1 MKLTQLTENFVI
13 SNDEFEDYL
22 NRSTEQLKQE
32 LESGKNARDAIHDL
46 ALTFSNQ
53 HNKSYEA
60 YERMT
65 DSLAARMHTLELGQ
79 PTSDMPA
86 MDNPEMDPEA
96 PSDMDMTPDEP
107 MDMDTPDAEE
117 MPDEQEMADYD
128 AVMNNKE
135 EGVEE
140 SQSTSLKD
148 KEDYIAKKKA
158 LQDIQMGEMD
168 EELKK
173 EVMRRKA
180 ELEDQAKKMGIK
192 EEPETTMS
200 IPAREVPLAGDSIWD
215 KEGNNPK
222 SVKVSQIEVE
232 NPFEPGGFLDGD
244 EDDGYRKISVTH
256 DGPWTIY
263 TDSGF
268 AKAISKMVKMNV
280 DFTEQGMQKDGL
292 ADMETTQPYGKMESE
307 VREYRM
313 GYSDADKLGREN
325 ASKIDN
331 ELRRTVADSGKDIR
345 DVLPGDLDELRYKIA
360 KKMGLVEAEE
370 NTYTVVHA
378 KHGKEEIKAKTT
390 YEAAKKYAEM
400 KKLKGT
406 SGVDAHLHTEES
418 VMIEEGA
425 MDTLK
430 KIVAD
435 KQNMP
440 VKFDDGQMKVDL
452 FTASAVTQVYDKVN
466 DANKEKIDNM
476 LKTKAGMLKIA
487 DFAMGAMKEGR
498 ITIQNPLSDAYSY
511 GKDAPGK
518 GASLSGAISGGIK
531 KVKDKVGQAK
541 DKVDQTIDKAKNSK
555 VGKAISDPKT
565 QAGAR
570 IVGRAAK
577 AGLKGLANFTKD
589 ELNKVTGGQLG
600 KKKIFNSDDYAE
612 DLVSRSARLTM
623 SEYNEFYKELDKAAK
638 DGKKAGDSITVGG
651 KNIKLKSDP
660 KRMSDL
666 KDSDMDKIDALA
678 QRIYELNQK

>member
-96 PSDMDMTPDEP
+96 PSDMDMAPDAP

-200 IPAREVPLAGDSIWD
+200 IPAKEVPLAGDSIWD

-244 EDDGYRKISVTH
+244 EDDGYRKVSVTH

-263 TDSGF
+263 TDTGF
-268 AKAISKMVKMNV
+268 PKAISKMVKMNV

-292 ADMETTQPYGKMESE
+292 ADMETTQPYGKMEAE
-307 VREYRM
+307 EQV
-313 GYSDADKLGREN
+313 
-325 ASKIDN
+325 
-331 ELRRTVADSGKDIR
+331 
-345 DVLPGDLDELRYKIA
+345 
-360 KKMGLVEAEE
+360 VEAEE

-378 KHGKEEIKAKTT
+378 KHGKEEVKAKTT

-406 SGVDAHLHTEES
+406 AGVDAHLHTEES

-555 VGKAISDPKT
+555 VGKVIADPKT
-565 QAGAR
+565 KAGAK

-612 DLVSRSARLTM
+612 DLVSRSARLAM

>member
-244 EDDGYRKISVTH
+244 EDDGYRKVSVTH

-263 TDSGF
+263 TDTGF
-268 AKAISKMVKMNV
+268 PKAISKMVKMNV

-292 ADMETTQPYGKMESE
+292 ADMETTQPYGKMEAE
-307 VREYRM
+307 EQV
-313 GYSDADKLGREN
+313 
-325 ASKIDN
+325 
-331 ELRRTVADSGKDIR
+331 
-345 DVLPGDLDELRYKIA
+345 
-360 KKMGLVEAEE
+360 VEAEE

-378 KHGKEEIKAKTT
+378 KHGKEEVKAKTT

-406 SGVDAHLHTEES
+406 AGVDAHLHTEES

-541 DKVDQTIDKAKNSK
+541 DKVDQTIDKAKKSK
-555 VGKAISDPKT
+555 VGKVIADPKT
-565 QAGAR
+565 KAGAK

-600 KKKIFNSDDYAE
+600 KKKMFNSDDYAE
-612 DLVSRSARLTM
+612 DLVSRSARLAM

>member
-292 ADMETTQPYGKMESE
+292 ADMETTQPYGKMEAE
-307 VREYRM
+307 EQV
-313 GYSDADKLGREN
+313 
-325 ASKIDN
+325 
-331 ELRRTVADSGKDIR
+331 
-345 DVLPGDLDELRYKIA
+345 
-360 KKMGLVEAEE
+360 VEAEE

-406 SGVDAHLHTEES
+406 AGVDAHLHTEES

-541 DKVDQTIDKAKNSK
+541 DKVDQTIDKAKKSK
-555 VGKAISDPKT
+555 VGKVIADPKT
-565 QAGAR
+565 KAGAR

-612 DLVSRSARLTM
+612 DLVSRSARLAM

>member
-65 DSLAARMHTLELGQ
+65 DSLAARMHTLELGAA
-79 PTSDMPA
+79 SDEPA
-86 MDNPEMDPEA
+86 LDPES
-96 PSDMDMTPDEP
+96 PSDMDMGPEEP
-107 MDMDTPDAEE
+107 AMDMDTPNAEE

-140 SQSTSLKD
+140 SSSTSLKD
-148 KEDYIAKKKA
+148 KEDYMAKKKA
-158 LQDIQMGEMD
+158 LQDIQMDPNTHKD
-168 EELKK
+168 EKLKK

-180 ELEDQAKKMGIK
+180 ELEDEAKKMGIK

-200 IPAREVPLAGDSIWD
+200 IPAKEVPLAGDSIWD
-215 KEGNNPK
+215 KEGDNPK

-244 EDDGYRKISVTH
+244 EDDGYRKVSVTH

-263 TDSGF
+263 TDTGF
-268 AKAISKMVKMNV
+268 PKAISKMVKMNV
-280 DFTEQGMQKDGL
+280 DFTEQGMQKDGV
-292 ADMETTQPYGKMESE
+292 ASMETSSE
-307 VREYRM
+307 MRE
-313 GYSDADKLGREN
+313 
-325 ASKIDN
+325 
-331 ELRRTVADSGKDIR
+331 VAEG
-345 DVLPGDLDELRYKIA
+345 
-360 KKMGLVEAEE
+360 EE
-370 NTYTVVHA
+370 HTYTVVHA
-378 KHGKEEIKAKTT
+378 KHGKEEVKAKTS

-406 SGVDAHLHTEES
+406 SGVDAHLHTKEDAEKQPVQWPSQPLEEKMS
-418 VMIEEGA
+418 A
-425 MDTLK
+425 MDTIK

-452 FTASAVTQVYDKVN
+452 FTASAVSQVYDKVN

-487 DFAMGAMKEGR
+487 NFAMGSMKEGKIGNVAKIGAQYAISKGMDKKKAVGMAR
-498 ITIQNPLSDAYSY
+498 TASNIGDKIGGAVQ
-511 GKDAPGK
+511 KGK
-518 GASLSGAISGGIK
+518 GGLNLAKKAVNFVKGQIGQAGGPMSTK
-531 KVKDKVGQAK
+531 KVFNADKVADEIVSRSAKIVMSEYNDFYQAL
-541 DKVDQTIDKAKNSK
+541 DA
-555 VGKAISDPKT
+555 
-565 QAGAR
+565 
-570 IVGRAAK
+570 AAK
-577 AGLKGLANFTKD
+577 AG
-589 ELNKVTGGQLG
+589 
-600 KKKIFNSDDYAE
+600 KKK
-612 DLVSRSARLTM
+612 
-623 SEYNEFYKELDKAAK
+623 
-638 DGKKAGDSITVGG
+638 GDTIEVGG
-651 KNIKLKSDP
+651 KKIKLKSDP

-666 KDSDMDKIDALA
+666 NDSDLEKIDALA
-678 QRIYELNQK
+678 QKINELNQK

>member
-65 DSLAARMHTLELGQ
+65 DSLAARMHTLELGAA
-79 PTSDMPA
+79 SDEPA
-86 MDNPEMDPEA
+86 LDPES
-96 PSDMDMTPDEP
+96 PSDMDMGPEEP
-107 MDMDTPDAEE
+107 AMDMDTTNTEE

-200 IPAREVPLAGDSIWD
+200 IPAKEVPLAGDSIWD
-215 KEGNNPK
+215 KEGDNPK

-244 EDDGYRKISVTH
+244 EDDGYRKVSVTH

-263 TDSGF
+263 TDTGF
-268 AKAISKMVKMNV
+268 PKAISKMVKMNV

-292 ADMETTQPYGKMESE
+292 ADMETTQPYGKMEAE
-307 VREYRM
+307 EQV
-313 GYSDADKLGREN
+313 
-325 ASKIDN
+325 
-331 ELRRTVADSGKDIR
+331 T
-345 DVLPGDLDELRYKIA
+345 
-360 KKMGLVEAEE
+360 EE

-378 KHGKEEIKAKTT
+378 KHGKEEVKAKTS
-390 YEAAKKYAEM
+390 YDAAKKYAEM

-406 SGVDAHLHTEES
+406 SGVDAHLHTKEDAEKQPVQWPSQPLEEKMS
-418 VMIEEGA
+418 A
-425 MDTLK
+425 MDTIK

-452 FTASAVTQVYDKVN
+452 FTASAVSQVYDKVN

-487 DFAMGAMKEGR
+487 NFAMGSMKEGK
-498 ITIQNPLSDAYSY
+498 IGNVAKI
-511 GKDAPGK
+511 
-518 GASLSGAISGGIK
+518 GAQYAISKGMDKKKAVGMARTASNIGDKIGGAMQKGKSGLNLAKKAVNFVKGQIGQAGGPMSTK
-531 KVKDKVGQAK
+531 KVFNADKVA
-541 DKVDQTIDKAKNSK
+541 
-555 VGKAISDPKT
+555 
-565 QAGAR
+565 
-570 IVGRAAK
+570 
-577 AGLKGLANFTKD
+577 D
-589 ELNKVTGGQLG
+589 E
-600 KKKIFNSDDYAE
+600 I
-612 DLVSRSARLTM
+612 VSRSARIVM
-623 SEYNEFYKELDKAAK
+623 SEYNDFYQALDAAAK
-638 DGKKAGDSITVGG
+638 AGKKKGDTIEVGG
-651 KNIKLKSDP
+651 KKIKLKSDP

-666 KDSDMDKIDALA
+666 NDSDLEKIDALA
-678 QRIYELNQK
+678 QKINELNQK

>member
-65 DSLAARMHTLELGQ
+65 DSLAARMHTLELGAA
-79 PTSDMPA
+79 SDEPA
-86 MDNPEMDPEA
+86 LDPES
-96 PSDMDMTPDEP
+96 PSDMDMGPEEP
-107 MDMDTPDAEE
+107 AMDMDTPNAEE

-140 SQSTSLKD
+140 SSSTSLKD
-148 KEDYIAKKKA
+148 KEDYMAKKKA
-158 LQDIQMGEMD
+158 LQDIQMDPNTHKD
-168 EELKK
+168 EKLKK

-244 EDDGYRKISVTH
+244 EDDGYRKVSVTH

-263 TDSGF
+263 TDTGF
-268 AKAISKMVKMNV
+268 PKAISKMVKMNV

-292 ADMETTQPYGKMESE
+292 ADMETTQPYGKMEAE
-307 VREYRM
+307 EQV
-313 GYSDADKLGREN
+313 
-325 ASKIDN
+325 
-331 ELRRTVADSGKDIR
+331 
-345 DVLPGDLDELRYKIA
+345 
-360 KKMGLVEAEE
+360 VEAEE

-378 KHGKEEIKAKTT
+378 KHGKEEVKAKTS

-418 VMIEEGA
+418 VAIEEGA
-425 MDTLK
+425 MDTIK

-452 FTASAVTQVYDKVN
+452 FTASAVSQVYDKVN

-487 DFAMGAMKEGR
+487 DFALGAMKEGKIGNVAKLGAQYAISKGMDKR
-498 ITIQNPLSDAYSY
+498 KAVGMARTASNIGDKIGGAMQ
-511 GKDAPGK
+511 KGK
-518 GASLSGAISGGIK
+518 GGLNLAKKAVNFVKGQIGQAGGPMSTK
-531 KVKDKVGQAK
+531 KVFNADKVADEIVSRSAKIVMSEYNDFYQAL
-541 DKVDQTIDKAKNSK
+541 DA
-555 VGKAISDPKT
+555 
-565 QAGAR
+565 
-570 IVGRAAK
+570 AAK
-577 AGLKGLANFTKD
+577 AG
-589 ELNKVTGGQLG
+589 
-600 KKKIFNSDDYAE
+600 KKK
-612 DLVSRSARLTM
+612 
-623 SEYNEFYKELDKAAK
+623 
-638 DGKKAGDSITVGG
+638 GDTIEVGG
-651 KNIKLKSDP
+651 KKIKLKSDP

-666 KDSDMDKIDALA
+666 NDSDLEKIDALA
-678 QRIYELNQK
+678 QKINELNQK

>member
-79 PTSDMPA
+79 PAMEPAMDVPAEVPA
-86 MDNPEMDPEA
+86 MDNPDMDAEA
-96 PSDMDMTPDEP
+96 PSDMDMAPEEP
-107 MDMDTPDAEE
+107 AMDMDTPDAEE
-117 MPDEQEMADYD
+117 MPGEQEMADYD
-128 AVMNNKE
+128 AVMQNKD

-140 SQSTSLKD
+140 SSSTSLKD
-148 KEDYIAKKKA
+148 KEDYMAKKKA

-180 ELEDQAKKMGIK
+180 ELEDQAKQMGIK

-200 IPAREVPLAGDSIWD
+200 IPAKEVPLAGDSIWD
-215 KEGNNPK
+215 REGDNPK

-244 EDDGYRKISVTH
+244 EDDGYRKVSVTH

-268 AKAISKMVKMNV
+268 AKAISKMVKMGV

-292 ADMETTQPYGKMESE
+292 ADMETTQPYGSME
-307 VREYRM
+307 
-313 GYSDADKLGREN
+313 
-325 ASKIDN
+325 
-331 ELRRTVADSGKDIR
+331 T
-345 DVLPGDLDELRYKIA
+345 
-360 KKMGLVEAEE
+360 EE
-370 NTYTVVHA
+370 QVTEEQEYTVVHA
-378 KHGKEEIKAKTT
+378 KHGKEEVKAKSS

-406 SGVDAHLHTEES
+406 AGVDAHLHTKENNQKQPVQWPS
-418 VMIEEGA
+418 QPLEEGA
-425 MDTLK
+425 IDTIK

-452 FTASAVTQVYDKVN
+452 FTASAVSQVYDKVN
-466 DANKEKIDNM
+466 DDNKAKIDKM

-487 DFAMGAMKEGR
+487 DFALGSMKEGK
-498 ITIQNPLSDAYSY
+498 ISIEEL
-511 GKDAPGK
+511 APM
-518 GASLSGAISGGIK
+518 AIAKKIGGGIK
-531 KVKDKVGQAK
+531 KAADIGAKVTGMKKADTQKGRIAQKVGGMAVK
-541 DKVDQTIDKAKNSK
+541 
-555 VGKAISDPKT
+555 
-565 QAGAR
+565 
-570 IVGRAAK
+570 
-577 AGLKGLANFTKD
+577 GLKGLANLTKD
-589 ELNKVTGGQLG
+589 ELNKTTGGALG
-600 KKKIFNSDDYAE
+600 KKKGIFNSDDYAQE
-612 DLVSRSARLTM
+612 LVSRSARLAM

-638 DGKKAGDSITVGG
+638 SGKKAGDSIEVGG
-651 KNIKLKSDP
+651 KSIKLKSDP
-660 KRMSDL
+660 KKMSDL

>member
-200 IPAREVPLAGDSIWD
+200 NPAREVPLAGDSIWD

-244 EDDGYRKISVTH
+244 EDDGYRKVSVTH

-263 TDSGF
+263 TDTGF
-268 AKAISKMVKMNV
+268 PKAISKMVKMNV

-292 ADMETTQPYGKMESE
+292 ADMETTQPYGKMEAE
-307 VREYRM
+307 EQV
-313 GYSDADKLGREN
+313 
-325 ASKIDN
+325 
-331 ELRRTVADSGKDIR
+331 
-345 DVLPGDLDELRYKIA
+345 
-360 KKMGLVEAEE
+360 VEAEE

-378 KHGKEEIKAKTT
+378 KHGKEEVKAKTT

-406 SGVDAHLHTEES
+406 AGVDAHLHTEES

-541 DKVDQTIDKAKNSK
+541 DKVDQTIDKAKKSK
-555 VGKAISDPKT
+555 VGKVIADPKT
-565 QAGAR
+565 KAGAK

-612 DLVSRSARLTM
+612 DLVSRSARLAM

>member
-22 NRSTEQLKQE
+22 NRSTEQLKTE

-46 ALTFSNQ
+46 ALTFSAQ

-60 YERMT
+60 YERMS
-65 DSLAARMHTLELGQ
+65 DSLAARMHTLELGA
-79 PTSDMPA
+79 PADAGMNDMPA
-86 MDNPEMDPEA
+86 MDPEA
-96 PSDMDMTPDEP
+96 PSDMDMAPVDSA
-107 MDMDTPDAEE
+107 MDMETPDAEE

-128 AVMNNKE
+128 AVMQNKD

-140 SQSTSLKD
+140 SSSTSLKD
-148 KEDYIAKKKA
+148 KEDYMAKKKA

-180 ELEDQAKKMGIK
+180 ELEDQAKQMGIK

-200 IPAREVPLAGDSIWD
+200 IPAKEVPLAGDSIWD
-215 KEGNNPK
+215 KEGTNPK

-244 EDDGYRKISVTH
+244 KDDGYRKVSVTH

-268 AKAISKMVKMNV
+268 AKAISKMVKMGV
-280 DFTEQGMQKDGL
+280 DFTEQGMQNDGL
-292 ADMETTQPYGKMESE
+292 ADMETTQPYGSME
-307 VREYRM
+307 
-313 GYSDADKLGREN
+313 
-325 ASKIDN
+325 
-331 ELRRTVADSGKDIR
+331 T
-345 DVLPGDLDELRYKIA
+345 
-360 KKMGLVEAEE
+360 EE
-370 NTYTVVHA
+370 QVTEEHEYTVVHA
-378 KHGKEEIKAKTT
+378 KHGKEEVKAKSS

-406 SGVDAHLHTEES
+406 AGVDAHLHTKENNQKQPVQWPS
-418 VMIEEGA
+418 QPLEEGA
-425 MDTLK
+425 IDTIK

-452 FTASAVTQVYDKVN
+452 FTASAVSQVYDKVN
-466 DANKEKIDNM
+466 DDNKAKIDKM

-487 DFAMGAMKEGR
+487 DFALGSMKEGK
-498 ITIQNPLSDAYSY
+498 ISIEEL
-511 GKDAPGK
+511 APMAMAKKIG
-518 GASLSGAISGGIK
+518 GGIK
-531 KVKDKVGQAK
+531 KAADIGAKVTGMK
-541 DKVDQTIDKAKNSK
+541 KADSEK
-555 VGKAISDPKT
+555 
-565 QAGAR
+565 
-570 IVGRAAK
+570 GRVAQKIGGMALK
-577 AGLKGLANFTKD
+577 GLKGLANFTKD
-589 ELNKVTGGQLG
+589 ELNKGMAGQLG
-600 KKKIFNSDDYAE
+600 KKKVFNSDDYAQE
-612 DLVSRSARLTM
+612 LVSRSARITM
-623 SEYNEFYKELDKAAK
+623 SEYNDFYQALDAAAK
-638 DGKKAGDSITVGG
+638 AGKKAGDHIEVGG
-651 KNIKLKSDP
+651 KKIKLKSDP
-660 KRMSDL
+660 KKMSDL

-678 QRIYELNQK
+678 QKINELNQK

>member
-65 DSLAARMHTLELGQ
+65 DSLAARMHTLELGAA
-79 PTSDMPA
+79 SDEPA
-86 MDNPEMDPEA
+86 LDPES
-96 PSDMDMTPDEP
+96 PSDMDMGPEEP
-107 MDMDTPDAEE
+107 AMDMDKPNTEE

-200 IPAREVPLAGDSIWD
+200 IPAKEVPLAGDSIWD
-215 KEGNNPK
+215 KEGDNPK

-244 EDDGYRKISVTH
+244 EDDGYRKVSVTH

-263 TDSGF
+263 TDTGF
-268 AKAISKMVKMNV
+268 PKAISKMVKMNV

-292 ADMETTQPYGKMESE
+292 ADMETTQPYGKMEAE
-307 VREYRM
+307 EQV
-313 GYSDADKLGREN
+313 
-325 ASKIDN
+325 
-331 ELRRTVADSGKDIR
+331 T
-345 DVLPGDLDELRYKIA
+345 
-360 KKMGLVEAEE
+360 EE

-378 KHGKEEIKAKTT
+378 KHGKEEVKAKTS
-390 YEAAKKYAEM
+390 YDAAKKYAEM

-406 SGVDAHLHTEES
+406 SGVDAHLHTKEDAEKQPVQWPSQPLEEKMS
-418 VMIEEGA
+418 A
-425 MDTLK
+425 MDTIK

-452 FTASAVTQVYDKVN
+452 FTASAVSQVYDKVN

-487 DFAMGAMKEGR
+487 NFAMGSMKEGK
-498 ITIQNPLSDAYSY
+498 IGNVAKI
-511 GKDAPGK
+511 
-518 GASLSGAISGGIK
+518 GAQYAISKGMDKKKAVGMARTASNIGDKIGGAMQKGKSGLNLAKKAVNFVKGQIGQAGGPMSTK
-531 KVKDKVGQAK
+531 KVFNADKVA
-541 DKVDQTIDKAKNSK
+541 
-555 VGKAISDPKT
+555 
-565 QAGAR
+565 
-570 IVGRAAK
+570 
-577 AGLKGLANFTKD
+577 D
-589 ELNKVTGGQLG
+589 E
-600 KKKIFNSDDYAE
+600 I
-612 DLVSRSARLTM
+612 VSRSARIVM
-623 SEYNEFYKELDKAAK
+623 SEYNDFYQALDAAAK
-638 DGKKAGDSITVGG
+638 AGKKKGDTIEVGG
-651 KNIKLKSDP
+651 KKIKLKSDP

-666 KDSDMDKIDALA
+666 NDSDLEKIDALA
-678 QRIYELNQK
+678 QKINELNQK

>member
-65 DSLAARMHTLELGQ
+65 DSLAARMHTFELGQ

-96 PSDMDMTPDEP
+96 PSDMDMTPDAP

-200 IPAREVPLAGDSIWD
+200 IPAKEVPLAGDSIWD
-215 KEGNNPK
+215 KDGSNPK

-280 DFTEQGMQKDGL
+280 DFTEQGMQNDGL
-292 ADMETTQPYGKMESE
+292 ADMETTQPYGKMEAE
-307 VREYRM
+307 EQV
-313 GYSDADKLGREN
+313 
-325 ASKIDN
+325 
-331 ELRRTVADSGKDIR
+331 
-345 DVLPGDLDELRYKIA
+345 
-360 KKMGLVEAEE
+360 VEAEE

-406 SGVDAHLHTEES
+406 SGVDAHLHTKES

-555 VGKAISDPKT
+555 VGKVIADPKT
-565 QAGAR
+565 KAGAK

-600 KKKIFNSDDYAE
+600 KKKMFNSDDYAE
-612 DLVSRSARLTM
+612 DLVSRSARLAM

>member
-280 DFTEQGMQKDGL
+280 DFTEQGMQKDGV
-292 ADMETTQPYGKMESE
+292 ASMETSSEMRES
-307 VREYRM
+307 RM
-313 GYSDADKLGREN
+313 GFSDLEKLGKEN
-325 ASKIDN
+325 ASKVDM
-331 ELRRTVADSGKDIR
+331 EARRRGSADME
-345 DVLPGDLDELRYKIA
+345 PGDADKLRYKIA
-360 KKMGLVEAEE
+360 KEMGLVEAEE
-370 NTYTVVHA
+370 HTYTVVHA
-378 KHGKEEIKAKTT
+378 KHGKEEVKAKTS

-418 VMIEEGA
+418 VAIEEGA
-425 MDTLK
+425 MDTIK

-452 FTASAVTQVYDKVN
+452 FTASAVSQVYDKVN

-487 DFAMGAMKEGR
+487 DFALGAMKEGKIGNVAKLGAQYAISKGMDKR
-498 ITIQNPLSDAYSY
+498 KAVGMARTASNIGDKIGGAVQ
-511 GKDAPGK
+511 KGK
-518 GASLSGAISGGIK
+518 GGLNLAKKAVNFVKGQIGQAGGPMSTK
-531 KVKDKVGQAK
+531 KVFNADKVADEIVSRSAKIVMSEYNDFYQAL
-541 DKVDQTIDKAKNSK
+541 DA
-555 VGKAISDPKT
+555 
-565 QAGAR
+565 
-570 IVGRAAK
+570 AAK
-577 AGLKGLANFTKD
+577 AG
-589 ELNKVTGGQLG
+589 
-600 KKKIFNSDDYAE
+600 KKK
-612 DLVSRSARLTM
+612 
-623 SEYNEFYKELDKAAK
+623 
-638 DGKKAGDSITVGG
+638 GDTIEVGG
-651 KNIKLKSDP
+651 KKIKLKSDP

-666 KDSDMDKIDALA
+666 NDSDLEKIDALA
-678 QRIYELNQK
+678 QKINELNQK

>member
-180 ELEDQAKKMGIK
+180 ELEDQAKQMGIK

-200 IPAREVPLAGDSIWD
+200 IPAKEVPLAGDSIWD

-244 EDDGYRKISVTH
+244 EDDGYRKVSVTH

-263 TDSGF
+263 TDTGF
-268 AKAISKMVKMNV
+268 PKAISKMVKMNV

-292 ADMETTQPYGKMESE
+292 ADMETTQPYGKMEAE
-307 VREYRM
+307 EQV
-313 GYSDADKLGREN
+313 
-325 ASKIDN
+325 
-331 ELRRTVADSGKDIR
+331 
-345 DVLPGDLDELRYKIA
+345 
-360 KKMGLVEAEE
+360 VEAEE

-378 KHGKEEIKAKTT
+378 KHGKEEVKAKTT

-406 SGVDAHLHTEES
+406 AGVDAHLHTEES

-541 DKVDQTIDKAKNSK
+541 DKVDQTIDKAKKSK
-555 VGKAISDPKT
+555 VGKVIADPKT
-565 QAGAR
+565 KAGAK

-612 DLVSRSARLTM
+612 DLVSRSARLAM

>member
-244 EDDGYRKISVTH
+244 EDDGYRKVSVTH

-263 TDSGF
+263 TDTGF
-268 AKAISKMVKMNV
+268 PKAISKMVKMNV

-292 ADMETTQPYGKMESE
+292 ADMETTQPYGKMEAE
-307 VREYRM
+307 EQV
-313 GYSDADKLGREN
+313 
-325 ASKIDN
+325 
-331 ELRRTVADSGKDIR
+331 
-345 DVLPGDLDELRYKIA
+345 
-360 KKMGLVEAEE
+360 VEAEE

-378 KHGKEEIKAKTT
+378 KHGKEEVKAKTT

-406 SGVDAHLHTEES
+406 AGIDAHLHTEES

-600 KKKIFNSDDYAE
+600 KKKMFNSDDYAE
-612 DLVSRSARLTM
+612 DLVSRSARLAM

>member
-96 PSDMDMTPDEP
+96 PSDMDMTPDAP

-200 IPAREVPLAGDSIWD
+200 IPAKEVPLAGDSIWD
-215 KEGNNPK
+215 KDGSNPK

-280 DFTEQGMQKDGL
+280 DFTEQGMQNDGL
-292 ADMETTQPYGKMESE
+292 ADMETTQPYGKMEAE
-307 VREYRM
+307 EQV
-313 GYSDADKLGREN
+313 
-325 ASKIDN
+325 
-331 ELRRTVADSGKDIR
+331 
-345 DVLPGDLDELRYKIA
+345 
-360 KKMGLVEAEE
+360 VEAEE

-378 KHGKEEIKAKTT
+378 KHGKEEVKAKTT

-406 SGVDAHLHTEES
+406 SGVDAHLHTKES

-555 VGKAISDPKT
+555 VGKVIADPKT
-565 QAGAR
+565 KAGAK

-600 KKKIFNSDDYAE
+600 KKKMFNSDDYAE
-612 DLVSRSARLTM
+612 DLVSRSARLAM

>member
-79 PTSDMPA
+79 PISDMPA

-244 EDDGYRKISVTH
+244 EDDGYRKVSVTH

-263 TDSGF
+263 TDTGF
-268 AKAISKMVKMNV
+268 PKAISKMVKMNV

-292 ADMETTQPYGKMESE
+292 ADMETTQPYGKMEAE
-307 VREYRM
+307 EQV
-313 GYSDADKLGREN
+313 
-325 ASKIDN
+325 
-331 ELRRTVADSGKDIR
+331 
-345 DVLPGDLDELRYKIA
+345 
-360 KKMGLVEAEE
+360 VEAEE

-378 KHGKEEIKAKTT
+378 KHGKEEVKAKTT

-406 SGVDAHLHTEES
+406 AGVDAHLHTEES

-541 DKVDQTIDKAKNSK
+541 DKVDQTIDKAKKSK
-555 VGKAISDPKT
+555 VGKVIADPKT
-565 QAGAR
+565 KAGAK

-589 ELNKVTGGQLG
+589 ELNKGMAGQLG
-600 KKKIFNSDDYAE
+600 KKKVFNSDDYAQE
-612 DLVSRSARLTM
+612 LVSRSARLAM

>member
-135 EGVEE
+135 GVEE

-200 IPAREVPLAGDSIWD
+200 IPAKEVPLAGDSIWD
-215 KEGNNPK
+215 KDGSNPK

-292 ADMETTQPYGKMESE
+292 ADMETTQPYGKMEAE
-307 VREYRM
+307 EQV
-313 GYSDADKLGREN
+313 
-325 ASKIDN
+325 
-331 ELRRTVADSGKDIR
+331 
-345 DVLPGDLDELRYKIA
+345 
-360 KKMGLVEAEE
+360 VEAEE
-370 NTYTVVHA
+370 NTYTGVHA

-406 SGVDAHLHTEES
+406 AGVDAHLHTEES

-612 DLVSRSARLTM
+612 DLVSRSARLAM

>member
-60 YERMT
+60 YERMP
-65 DSLAARMHTLELGQ
+65 DSLAARMHTLELGAA
-79 PTSDMPA
+79 SDEPA
-86 MDNPEMDPEA
+86 LDPES
-96 PSDMDMTPDEP
+96 PSDMDMGPEEP
-107 MDMDTPDAEE
+107 AMDMDTPNAEE

-180 ELEDQAKKMGIK
+180 ELEDQAKQMGIK

-215 KEGNNPK
+215 KEGDNPK

-244 EDDGYRKISVTH
+244 EDDGYRKVSVTH

-263 TDSGF
+263 TDTGF
-268 AKAISKMVKMNV
+268 PKAISKMVKMNV

-292 ADMETTQPYGKMESE
+292 ADMETTQPYGKMEAE
-307 VREYRM
+307 EQV
-313 GYSDADKLGREN
+313 
-325 ASKIDN
+325 
-331 ELRRTVADSGKDIR
+331 T
-345 DVLPGDLDELRYKIA
+345 
-360 KKMGLVEAEE
+360 EE

-378 KHGKEEIKAKTT
+378 KHGKEEVKAKTS
-390 YEAAKKYAEM
+390 YDAAKKYAEM

-406 SGVDAHLHTEES
+406 SGVDAHLHTKEDFDKDHPDFPKAQAFKGEKQHVMDIMKKYPEE
-418 VMIEEGA
+418 A
-425 MDTLK
+425 K
-430 KIVAD
+430 K
-435 KQNMP
+435 
-440 VKFDDGQMKVDL
+440 L
-452 FTASAVTQVYDKVN
+452 
-466 DANKEKIDNM
+466 
-476 LKTKAGMLKIA
+476 KAG
-487 DFAMGAMKEGR
+487 
-498 ITIQNPLSDAYSY
+498 
-511 GKDAPGK
+511 
-518 GASLSGAISGGIK
+518 
-531 KVKDKVGQAK
+531 
-541 DKVDQTIDKAKNSK
+541 TIDFY
-555 VGKAISDPKT
+555 GSD
-565 QAGAR
+565 
-570 IVGRAAK
+570 
-577 AGLKGLANFTKD
+577 L
-589 ELNKVTGGQLG
+589 
-600 KKKIFNSDDYAE
+600 
-612 DLVSRSARLTM
+612 
-623 SEYNEFYKELDKAAK
+623 YNELMDYYADEMPYGVMKARDGDPMEWLDSKLDDLGLLDEGVYEAK
-638 DGKKAGDSITVGG
+638 YQGKTV
-651 KNIKLKSDP
+651 KLNIPIRTGTDEP
-660 KRMSDL
+660 K
-666 KDSDMDKIDALA
+666 KF
-678 QRIYELNQK
+678 

>member
-65 DSLAARMHTLELGQ
+65 DSLAARMHTLELGAA
-79 PTSDMPA
+79 SDEPA
-86 MDNPEMDPEA
+86 LDPES
-96 PSDMDMTPDEP
+96 PSDMDMGPEEP
-107 MDMDTPDAEE
+107 AMDMDTPDAEE

-140 SQSTSLKD
+140 SSSTSLKD
-148 KEDYIAKKKA
+148 KEDYMAKKKA
-158 LQDIQMGEMD
+158 LQDIQMDPNTHKD
-168 EELKK
+168 EKLKK

-180 ELEDQAKKMGIK
+180 ELEDEAKKMGIK

-200 IPAREVPLAGDSIWD
+200 IPAKEVPLAGDSIWD

-244 EDDGYRKISVTH
+244 EDDGYRKVSVTH

-280 DFTEQGMQKDGL
+280 DFTEQGMQKDGV
-292 ADMETTQPYGKMESE
+292 ADMETSSE
-307 VREYRM
+307 MRE
-313 GYSDADKLGREN
+313 
-325 ASKIDN
+325 
-331 ELRRTVADSGKDIR
+331 VAEG
-345 DVLPGDLDELRYKIA
+345 
-360 KKMGLVEAEE
+360 EE
-370 NTYTVVHA
+370 HTYTVVHA
-378 KHGKEEIKAKTT
+378 KHGKEEVKAKTS

-406 SGVDAHLHTEES
+406 SGVDAHLHTKEDAEKQPVQWPS
-418 VMIEEGA
+418 QPLEEGA
-425 MDTLK
+425 MDTIK

-452 FTASAVTQVYDKVN
+452 FTASAVSQVYDKVN

-487 DFAMGAMKEGR
+487 DFALGAMKEGK
-498 ITIQNPLSDAYSY
+498 IGNVAKL
-511 GKDAPGK
+511 
-518 GASLSGAISGGIK
+518 GAQYAISKGMDKKKAVGMARTATDIGNKIGGAVQKGKTGLNLAKKAVNFVKGQIGQAGGPMSTK
-531 KVKDKVGQAK
+531 KVFNADKVADEIVSRSAKIVMSEYNDFYQAL
-541 DKVDQTIDKAKNSK
+541 DA
-555 VGKAISDPKT
+555 
-565 QAGAR
+565 
-570 IVGRAAK
+570 AAK
-577 AGLKGLANFTKD
+577 AG
-589 ELNKVTGGQLG
+589 
-600 KKKIFNSDDYAE
+600 KKK
-612 DLVSRSARLTM
+612 
-623 SEYNEFYKELDKAAK
+623 
-638 DGKKAGDSITVGG
+638 GDTIEVGG
-651 KNIKLKSDP
+651 KKIKLKSDP

-666 KDSDMDKIDALA
+666 NDSDLEKIDALA
-678 QRIYELNQK
+678 QKINELNQK

>member
-65 DSLAARMHTLELGQ
+65 DSLAARMHTLELGAA
-79 PTSDMPA
+79 SDEPA
-86 MDNPEMDPEA
+86 LDPES
-96 PSDMDMTPDEP
+96 PSDMDMGPDEP
-107 MDMDTPDAEE
+107 MDMDTPNTEE

-200 IPAREVPLAGDSIWD
+200 IPAKEVPLAGDSIWD

-244 EDDGYRKISVTH
+244 EDDGYRKVSVTH

-263 TDSGF
+263 TDTGF
-268 AKAISKMVKMNV
+268 PKAISKMVKMNV

-292 ADMETTQPYGKMESE
+292 ADMETTQPYGKMEAE
-307 VREYRM
+307 EQV
-313 GYSDADKLGREN
+313 
-325 ASKIDN
+325 
-331 ELRRTVADSGKDIR
+331 T
-345 DVLPGDLDELRYKIA
+345 
-360 KKMGLVEAEE
+360 EE

-378 KHGKEEIKAKTT
+378 KHGKEEVKAKTS
-390 YEAAKKYAEM
+390 YDAAKKYAEM

-406 SGVDAHLHTEES
+406 SGVDAHLHTKEDAEKQPVQWPSQPLEEKMS
-418 VMIEEGA
+418 A
-425 MDTLK
+425 MDTIK

-452 FTASAVTQVYDKVN
+452 FTASAVSQVYDKVN

-487 DFAMGAMKEGR
+487 NFAMGSMKEGK
-498 ITIQNPLSDAYSY
+498 IGNVAKI
-511 GKDAPGK
+511 
-518 GASLSGAISGGIK
+518 GAQYAISKGMDKKKAVGMARTASNIGDKIGGAMQKGKSGLNLAKKAVNFVKGQIGQAGGPMSTK
-531 KVKDKVGQAK
+531 KVFNADKVA
-541 DKVDQTIDKAKNSK
+541 
-555 VGKAISDPKT
+555 
-565 QAGAR
+565 
-570 IVGRAAK
+570 
-577 AGLKGLANFTKD
+577 D
-589 ELNKVTGGQLG
+589 E
-600 KKKIFNSDDYAE
+600 I
-612 DLVSRSARLTM
+612 VSRSARIVM
-623 SEYNEFYKELDKAAK
+623 SEYNDFYQALDAAAK
-638 DGKKAGDSITVGG
+638 AGKKKGDTIEVGG
-651 KNIKLKSDP
+651 KKIKLKSDP

-666 KDSDMDKIDALA
+666 NDSDLEKIDALA
-678 QRIYELNQK
+678 QKINELNQK

>member
-96 PSDMDMTPDEP
+96 PSDMDMTPDAP

-200 IPAREVPLAGDSIWD
+200 IPAKEVPLAGDSIWD

-244 EDDGYRKISVTH
+244 EDDGYRKVSVTH

-263 TDSGF
+263 TDTGF
-268 AKAISKMVKMNV
+268 PKAISKMVKMNV

-292 ADMETTQPYGKMESE
+292 ADMETTQPYGKMEAE
-307 VREYRM
+307 EQV
-313 GYSDADKLGREN
+313 
-325 ASKIDN
+325 
-331 ELRRTVADSGKDIR
+331 
-345 DVLPGDLDELRYKIA
+345 
-360 KKMGLVEAEE
+360 VEAEE

-378 KHGKEEIKAKTT
+378 KHGKEEVKAKTT

-406 SGVDAHLHTEES
+406 AGVDAHLHTEES

-518 GASLSGAISGGIK
+518 GASLGGAISGGIK

-555 VGKAISDPKT
+555 VGKVISDPKT
-565 QAGAR
+565 KAGAK

-612 DLVSRSARLTM
+612 DLVSRSARLAM

>member
-244 EDDGYRKISVTH
+244 EDDGYRKVSVTH

-263 TDSGF
+263 TDTGF
-268 AKAISKMVKMNV
+268 PKAISKMVKMNV

-292 ADMETTQPYGKMESE
+292 ADMETTQPYGKMEAE
-307 VREYRM
+307 EQV
-313 GYSDADKLGREN
+313 
-325 ASKIDN
+325 
-331 ELRRTVADSGKDIR
+331 
-345 DVLPGDLDELRYKIA
+345 
-360 KKMGLVEAEE
+360 VEAEE

-406 SGVDAHLHTEES
+406 AGIDAHLHTEES

-541 DKVDQTIDKAKNSK
+541 DKVDQTIDKAKKSK
-555 VGKAISDPKT
+555 VGKVIADPKT
-565 QAGAR
+565 KAGAK

-612 DLVSRSARLTM
+612 DLVSRSARLAM

>member
-22 NRSTEQLKQE
+22 NRSTEQLKTE
-32 LESGKNARDAIHDL
+32 LETGKNARDAIHDL
-46 ALTFSNQ
+46 ALTFSAQ

-60 YERMT
+60 YERMS

-96 PSDMDMTPDEP
+96 PSDMDMSPDEP
-107 MDMDTPDAEE
+107 AMDMDTPNAEE
-117 MPDEQEMADYD
+117 MPDDQEMADYD

-180 ELEDQAKKMGIK
+180 ELEDQAKQMGIK

-244 EDDGYRKISVTH
+244 EDDGYRKVSVTH

-263 TDSGF
+263 TDTGF
-268 AKAISKMVKMNV
+268 PKAISKMVKMNV

-292 ADMETTQPYGKMESE
+292 ADMETTQPYGKMEAE
-307 VREYRM
+307 EQV
-313 GYSDADKLGREN
+313 
-325 ASKIDN
+325 
-331 ELRRTVADSGKDIR
+331 
-345 DVLPGDLDELRYKIA
+345 
-360 KKMGLVEAEE
+360 VEAEE

-378 KHGKEEIKAKTT
+378 KHGKEEVKAKTT

-406 SGVDAHLHTEES
+406 AGIDAHLHTEES

-487 DFAMGAMKEGR
+487 DFAMGSMKEGKLVAE
-498 ITIQNPLSDAYSY
+498 NPLAM
-511 GKDAPGK
+511 AK
-518 GASLSGAISGGIK
+518 GVL
-531 KVKDKVGQAK
+531 
-541 DKVDQTIDKAKNSK
+541 DKAKKSKIGKGIAKAADIGAKATGMKKADSVGGRIAQK
-555 VGKAISDPKT
+555 VGGLAV
-565 QAGAR
+565 Q
-570 IVGRAAK
+570 
-577 AGLKGLANFTKD
+577 GLKKAANFTKD
-589 ELNKVTGGQLG
+589 ELNKSMGGALG
-600 KKKIFNSDDYAE
+600 KKKGIFNSDDYADE
-612 DLVSRSARLTM
+612 LVKRSARITM
-623 SEYNEFYKELDKAAK
+623 SEYNDFYQALDAAAK
-638 DGKKAGDSITVGG
+638 AGKKAGDHIEVGG
-651 KNIKLKSDP
+651 KKIKLKSDP

>member
-65 DSLAARMHTLELGQ
+65 DSLAARMHTLELGAA
-79 PTSDMPA
+79 SDEPA
-86 MDNPEMDPEA
+86 LDPES
-96 PSDMDMTPDEP
+96 PSDMDMGPEEP
-107 MDMDTPDAEE
+107 AMDMDTPNAEE

-140 SQSTSLKD
+140 SSHSTSLKD
-148 KEDYIAKKKA
+148 KEDYMAKKKA
-158 LQDIQMGEMD
+158 LQDIQMDPNTHKD
-168 EELKK
+168 EKLKK

-180 ELEDQAKKMGIK
+180 ELEDEAKKMGIK

-200 IPAREVPLAGDSIWD
+200 IPAKEVPLAGDSIWD

-222 SVKVSQIEVE
+222 SVKVSKIEVE
-232 NPFEPGGFLDGD
+232 NPFEPGGFLHGD
-244 EDDGYRKISVTH
+244 EDDGYRKVDVTH

-268 AKAISKMVKMNV
+268 AKEISKMVKMNV
-280 DFTEQGMQKDGL
+280 DFTEQGMQKDGV
-292 ADMETTQPYGKMESE
+292 ASMETSSEMRES
-307 VREYRM
+307 RM
-313 GYSDADKLGREN
+313 GFSDIEKLGKEN
-325 ASKIDN
+325 ASKIDM
-331 ELRRTVADSGKDIR
+331 EARRRGSADME
-345 DVLPGDLDELRYKIA
+345 PGDADKLRYKIA
-360 KKMGLVEAEE
+360 KEMGLVEAEE
-370 NTYTVVHA
+370 HTYTVVHA
-378 KHGKEEIKAKTT
+378 KHGKEEVKAKTS

-418 VMIEEGA
+418 VAIEEGA
-425 MDTLK
+425 MDTIK

-452 FTASAVTQVYDKVN
+452 FTASAVSQVYDKVN

-487 DFAMGAMKEGR
+487 DFALGAMKEGKIGNVAKLGAEYAISKGMDKR
-498 ITIQNPLSDAYSY
+498 KAVGMARTASNIGDKIGGAMQ
-511 GKDAPGK
+511 KGK
-518 GASLSGAISGGIK
+518 GGLNLAKKAVNFVKGQIGQAGGPMSTK
-531 KVKDKVGQAK
+531 KVFNADKVADEIVSRSAKIVMSEYNDFYQAL
-541 DKVDQTIDKAKNSK
+541 DA
-555 VGKAISDPKT
+555 
-565 QAGAR
+565 
-570 IVGRAAK
+570 AAK
-577 AGLKGLANFTKD
+577 AG
-589 ELNKVTGGQLG
+589 
-600 KKKIFNSDDYAE
+600 KKK
-612 DLVSRSARLTM
+612 
-623 SEYNEFYKELDKAAK
+623 
-638 DGKKAGDSITVGG
+638 GDTIEVGG
-651 KNIKLKSDP
+651 KKIKLKSDP

-666 KDSDMDKIDALA
+666 NDSDLEKIDALA
-678 QRIYELNQK
+678 QKINELNQK

>member
-244 EDDGYRKISVTH
+244 EDDGYRKVSVTH

-263 TDSGF
+263 TDTGF
-268 AKAISKMVKMNV
+268 PKAISKMVKMNV

-292 ADMETTQPYGKMESE
+292 ADMETTQPYGKMEAE
-307 VREYRM
+307 EQV
-313 GYSDADKLGREN
+313 
-325 ASKIDN
+325 
-331 ELRRTVADSGKDIR
+331 
-345 DVLPGDLDELRYKIA
+345 
-360 KKMGLVEAEE
+360 VEAEE

-378 KHGKEEIKAKTT
+378 KHGKEEVKAKTT

-406 SGVDAHLHTEES
+406 AGVDAHLHTEES

-565 QAGAR
+565 KAGAR

-600 KKKIFNSDDYAE
+600 KKKMFNSDDYAE
-612 DLVSRSARLTM
+612 DLVSRSARLAM

>member
-200 IPAREVPLAGDSIWD
+200 IPAKEVPLAGDSIWD
-215 KEGNNPK
+215 KEGDNPK

-244 EDDGYRKISVTH
+244 EDDGYRKVSVTH

-263 TDSGF
+263 TDTGF
-268 AKAISKMVKMNV
+268 PKAISKMVKMNV

-292 ADMETTQPYGKMESE
+292 ADMETTQPYGKMEAE
-307 VREYRM
+307 EQV
-313 GYSDADKLGREN
+313 
-325 ASKIDN
+325 
-331 ELRRTVADSGKDIR
+331 
-345 DVLPGDLDELRYKIA
+345 
-360 KKMGLVEAEE
+360 VEAEE

-378 KHGKEEIKAKTT
+378 KHGKEEVKAKTT

-406 SGVDAHLHTEES
+406 AGVDAHLHTEES

-541 DKVDQTIDKAKNSK
+541 DKVDQTIDKAKKSK
-555 VGKAISDPKT
+555 VGKVIADPKT
-565 QAGAR
+565 KAGAR

-612 DLVSRSARLTM
+612 DLVSRSARLAM

>member
-79 PTSDMPA
+79 PAMEPAMDVPAEVPA
-86 MDNPEMDPEA
+86 MDNPDMDAEA
-96 PSDMDMTPDEP
+96 PSDMDMSPDEP
-107 MDMDTPDAEE
+107 AVDMDTPDAEE
-117 MPDEQEMADYD
+117 MPDDQEMADYD

-180 ELEDQAKKMGIK
+180 ELEDQAKQMGIK

-244 EDDGYRKISVTH
+244 EDDGYRKVSVTH

-263 TDSGF
+263 TDTGF
-268 AKAISKMVKMNV
+268 PKAISKMVKMNV

-292 ADMETTQPYGKMESE
+292 ADMETTQPYGKMEAE
-307 VREYRM
+307 EQV
-313 GYSDADKLGREN
+313 
-325 ASKIDN
+325 
-331 ELRRTVADSGKDIR
+331 
-345 DVLPGDLDELRYKIA
+345 
-360 KKMGLVEAEE
+360 VEAEE
-370 NTYTVVHA
+370 KPYICVHA
-378 KHGKEEIKAKTT
+378 DKGKHECHAKSS
-390 YEAAKKYAEM
+390 YEAAKKAAAHWNM
-400 KKLKGT
+400 KSTAGI
-406 SGVDAHLHTEES
+406 DAHLAEAGPVIVGES
-418 VMIEEGA
+418 AI
-425 MDTLK
+425 DTIK

-452 FTASAVTQVYDKVN
+452 FTASAVSQVYDKVN
-466 DANKEKIDNM
+466 
-476 LKTKAGMLKIA
+476 
-487 DFAMGAMKEGR
+487 
-498 ITIQNPLSDAYSY
+498 
-511 GKDAPGK
+511 
-518 GASLSGAISGGIK
+518 
-531 KVKDKVGQAK
+531 
-541 DKVDQTIDKAKNSK
+541 
-555 VGKAISDPKT
+555 
-565 QAGAR
+565 
-570 IVGRAAK
+570 
-577 AGLKGLANFTKD
+577 
-589 ELNKVTGGQLG
+589 EL
-600 KKKIFNSDDYAE
+600 I
-612 DLVSRSARLTM
+612 
-623 SEYNEFYKELDKAAK
+623 
-638 DGKKAGDSITVGG
+638 
-651 KNIKLKSDP
+651 P
-660 KRMSDL
+660 
-666 KDSDMDKIDALA
+666 
-678 QRIYELNQK
+678 

>member
-22 NRSTEQLKQE
+22 NRSTEQLKTE
-32 LESGKNARDAIHDL
+32 LETGKNARDAIHDL
-46 ALTFSNQ
+46 ALTFSAQ

-60 YERMT
+60 YERMS

-79 PTSDMPA
+79 PAMEPAMDVPAEVPA
-86 MDNPEMDPEA
+86 MDNPDMDAEA
-96 PSDMDMTPDEP
+96 PSDMDMAPEEP
-107 MDMDTPDAEE
+107 GMDMETPDAEE

-135 EGVEE
+135 DE
-140 SQSTSLKD
+140 SVKETKSTSLKD
-148 KEDYIAKKKA
+148 KEDYNAKRKE
-158 LQDIQMGEMD
+158 LHRIQMDPNTAQD
-168 EELKK
+168 EDLKK
-173 EVMRRKA
+173 ELMRRKA
-180 ELEDQAKKMGIK
+180 ELEDQAKEMGLK

-200 IPAREVPLAGDSIWD
+200 IPSREVQLAGDSIWD
-215 KEGNNPK
+215 KEGKNPK
-222 SVKVSQIEVE
+222 SVRVNKIEVE

-244 EDDGYRKISVTH
+244 EDDGYRKVDVHH

-268 AKAISKMVKMNV
+268 AKEISKIVKMNV
-280 DFTEQGMQKDGL
+280 DFTEQGMQNDGI
-292 ADMETTQPYGKMESE
+292 ASMETTNE
-307 VREYRM
+307 VRE
-313 GYSDADKLGREN
+313 
-325 ASKIDN
+325 I
-331 ELRRTVADSGKDIR
+331 
-345 DVLPGDLDELRYKIA
+345 
-360 KKMGLVEAEE
+360 EE
-370 NTYTVVHA
+370 GEEHEYTVVHA
-378 KHGKEEIKAKTT
+378 KHGKKEIKAKSS

-406 SGVDAHLHTEES
+406 SGVDAHLHTKES

-425 MDTLK
+425 MDTIK

-452 FTASAVTQVYDKVN
+452 FTASAVSQVYDKVN
-466 DANKEKIDNM
+466 DANKQKIDNM

-487 DFAMGAMKEGR
+487 DFAMGAMKEGK
-498 ITIQNPLSDAYSY
+498 IAMYNPVTETYSY
-511 GKDAPGK
+511 AKQPNAFSQAKDVVGGAMKQAKAGIGK
-518 GASLSGAISGGIK
+518 GIEKGK
-531 KVKDKVGQAK
+531 EVKDKV
-541 DKVDQTIDKAKNSK
+541 KNSK
-555 VGKAISDPKT
+555 AVDIAMKSTGKRKATTMKGKVA
-565 QAGAR
+565 QKAAG
-570 IVGRAAK
+570 ILGKGAK
-577 AGLKGLANFTKD
+577 ELGKMAVNFTKD
-589 ELNKVTGGQLG
+589 QTNKATGGALG
-600 KKKIFNSDDYAE
+600 KKPVFNTDDYADE
-612 DLVSRSARLTM
+612 LVRRSARITM

-638 DGKKAGDSITVGG
+638 SGKKAGDSITVAG

-660 KRMSDL
+660 KKMSDL